1 MYGSYTLVQY
11 TKLLS
16 DFIHVHTFGFQ
27 NCQLH
32 CAHTLGFQIS
42 KNIFGEVFPE
52 ISNGYRILSFE
63 RIKGIGDPCLWMSL
77 R

>member
-42 KNIFGEVFPE
+42 KNIFWEVFPQ